1 MADYY
6 SHNDPRRKG
15 NDQYL
20 DYDTGSNA
28 KWIWAGI
35 VLVAVVALIAIGSSG
50 GGTVTSD
57 GAPAAIS
64 DQTTEMAPAAPVGT
78 DAPAVETAP
87 AVPAAPAD

>member
-20 DYDTGSNA
+20 DYETGSGA

-35 VLVAVVALIAIGSSG
+35 VLVAFVALIALGSTG
-50 GGTVTSD
+50 GGPAPD
-57 GAPAAIS
+57 GEAPAAAVNP
-64 DQTTEMAPAAPVGT
+64 QPAPAAPVS
-78 DAPAVETAP
+78 E
-87 AVPAAPAD
+87 